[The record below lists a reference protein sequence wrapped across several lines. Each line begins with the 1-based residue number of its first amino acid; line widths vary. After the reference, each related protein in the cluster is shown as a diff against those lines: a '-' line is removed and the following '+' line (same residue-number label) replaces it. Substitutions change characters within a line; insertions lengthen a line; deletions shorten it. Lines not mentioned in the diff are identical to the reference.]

1 MDVKREPD
9 SPQSRTAGAAQ
20 QAGATQRAGAPL
32 ESAAAPLQAAGAGL
46 NSRRIGTL
54 ALVFMIIAASAPLTV
69 VAGGVPSNFAVTGL
83 LGIPLSFIVLGVVLI
98 LFAIGYAAMSRHVH
112 NAGAF
117 FAYISKGLGK
127 PVGMGAALTAL
138 VAYNSMQIGIAGM
151 FGFVFSSFLDSLFG
165 LQMAWWICALIAW
178 VIVGLMGI
186 SRVDFSAKVL
196 GIIVGTEFLVVIVF
210 DIIGLSHSPEGITA
224 DGMLPDQLFAP
235 GVGAA
240 LAFSIA
246 AFMGFES
253 GAIYNEEVK
262 DPKRT
267 AGRATIIAVSIIA
280 VFYAFSAWAMTVAEG
295 PSNVVGRSQEFG
307 PDLMFVFLGEHAPV
321 WFVDLSNLLFLTS
334 LLAALVAFHNIVAR
348 YFFALGRDRVLP
360 TFLARTSRR
369 SGAPVAGSLAQSGL
383 ALIVI
388 LVFAI
393 VGAGSEDPL
402 FPVVTLFTWLTNM
415 GAFGL
420 VLLMALTALAVIGFL
435 RAHSNEYTLWTRV
448 IAPGLS
454 AIGLVVLFVSIVINF
469 NVLIGLE
476 GTSVLSWLLPAI
488 VLVPGVL
495 GTIWAFVL
503 RSSRPQLYAGIGTGG
518 SLG

>member
-1 MDVKREPD
+1 MGVNLGTGSEPD
-9 SPQSRTAGAAQ
+9 SASHQPIS
-20 QAGATQRAGAPL
+20 
-32 ESAAAPLQAAGAGL
+32 SGL
-46 NSRRIGTL
+46 DSRRIGTL

-69 VAGGVPSNFAVTGL
+69 VAGGVPSNFAVTEL
-83 LGIPLSFIVLGVVLI
+83 LGIPLSFIVLGVILI

-117 FAYISKGLGK
+117 FAYIAKGLGK
-127 PVGMGAALTAL
+127 PVGMGAAITAL

-165 LQMAWWICALIAW
+165 LQAAWWICALIAW

-196 GIIVGTEFLVVIVF
+196 GIIVGTEFLIVIVF
-210 DIIGLSHSPEGITA
+210 DVVGFAHSPEGITA
-224 DGMLPDQLFAP
+224 DGLLPDQLFAP

-262 DPKRT
+262 DPQRT

-280 VFYAFSAWAMTVAEG
+280 VFYALSAWAMTVGEG
-295 PSNVVGRSQEFG
+295 ASNVVGRSQEFG
-307 PDLMFVFLGEHAPV
+307 PDLMFVFLGEHTPV

-334 LLAALVAFHNIVAR
+334 LLAALVAFHNIVSR

-360 TFLARTSRR
+360 TILATTSRR
-369 SGAPVAGSLAQSGL
+369 TGAPVAGSLAQSGL

-388 LVFAI
+388 IIFAI
-393 VGAGSEDPL
+393 VGSGSDDPL

-420 VLLMALTALAVIGFL
+420 VLLMAFTALAVVGFL
-435 RAHSNEYTLWTRV
+435 RSHSSDYSLWTRV

-454 AIGLVVLFVSIVINF
+454 AIGLIVLFVAIVINF

-476 GTSVLSWLLPAI
+476 GASVLSWLLPAI
-488 VLVPGVL
+488 VLVPGIF
-495 GTIWAFVL
+495 GTIWALVL

>member
-1 MDVKREPD
+1 MGVNLSTGSEPD
-9 SPQSRTAGAAQ
+9 SASHQPT
-20 QAGATQRAGAPL
+20 TT
-32 ESAAAPLQAAGAGL
+32 GL

-83 LGIPLSFIVLGVVLI
+83 LGIPLSFVVLGIILV
-98 LFAIGYAAMSRHVH
+98 LFAIGYAAMSQHVH

-138 VAYNSMQIGIAGM
+138 VAYNAMQIGIAGM

-165 LQMAWWICALIAW
+165 LQMSWWVCALIAW
-178 VIVGLMGI
+178 VIVGFMGI

-210 DIIGLSHSPEGITA
+210 DIIGFAHSPEGITA

-295 PSNVVGRSQEFG
+295 ASNVVGRSQEFG

-321 WFVDLSNLLFLTS
+321 WFVDLANLLFLTS

-360 TFLARTSRR
+360 PLLARTSRR
-369 SGAPVAGSLAQSGL
+369 SGAPIAGSLAQSGL

-388 LVFAI
+388 IVFAI
-393 VGAGSEDPL
+393 VGAGSDDPL

-435 RAHSNEYTLWTRV
+435 RAHAEEYSLWTRV

-454 AIGLVVLFVSIVINF
+454 AIGLIVLFISIVINF

-488 VLVPGVL
+488 VLVPGII
-495 GTIWAFVL
+495 GTLWAFVL
-503 RSSRPQLYAGIGTGG
+503 RSKRPQLYAGIGTGG